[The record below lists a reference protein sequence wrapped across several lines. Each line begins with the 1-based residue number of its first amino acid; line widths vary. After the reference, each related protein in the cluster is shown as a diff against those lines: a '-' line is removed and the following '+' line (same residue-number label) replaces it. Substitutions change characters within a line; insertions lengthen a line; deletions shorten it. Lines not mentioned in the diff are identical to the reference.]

1 MKYFDIHTHTPSNNG
16 ICSFFRKDSV
26 LPTAQGYYAFGIHP
40 WFLEDVEEQFLWLAK
55 AVHHPR
61 VLALGECGLDK
72 LSKFPLELQIEVF
85 RKCAEL
91 SEKMSLPLIIHNVR
105 CTDHLIEIKRNLK
118 PSVPWIIHGFRGK
131 LALANECLRHGFY
144 LSFGEKFQED
154 TLRNVPIERLLLET
168 DESLLEIDDIY
179 RHVAETRGVSL
190 DELTEAL
197 EINVRKLF
205 FK

>member
-40 WFLEDVEEQFLWLAK
+40 WFLEDVEEQFLWLVK
-55 AVHHPR
+55 AVHHHR

-91 SEKMSLPLIIHNVR
+91 SEKISLPLIIHNVR
-105 CTDHLIEIKRNLK
+105 CTDHLIEIKRDLK

>member
-61 VLALGECGLDK
+61 VLAQGECGLDK

-105 CTDHLIEIKRNLK
+105 CTDHLIEIKRDLK